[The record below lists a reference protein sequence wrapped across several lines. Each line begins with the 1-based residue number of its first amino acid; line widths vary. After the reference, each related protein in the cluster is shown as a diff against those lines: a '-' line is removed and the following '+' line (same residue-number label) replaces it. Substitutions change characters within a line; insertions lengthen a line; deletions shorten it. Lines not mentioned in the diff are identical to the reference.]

1 MFETISTE
9 QNKAVNAVE
18 ISGTVINSNLPE
30 IKQDQEVTS
39 KVQHE
44 KPETVNRFQEV
55 SKAKIE
61 SIAQAMDNYVRSIQR
76 DLKIRVHNDT
86 GNIVVEVI
94 SGEDGKV
101 IRQIPSE
108 NLLKLAAKME
118 EMTGVLFNENA

>member
-1 MFETISTE
+1 MFETMSTE
-9 QNKAVNAVE
+9 QTKAVNAVD
-18 ISGTVINSNLPE
+18 ISGTVINSNLSE
-30 IKQDQEVTS
+30 IKQDQEASS
-39 KVQHE
+39 KVQQE
-44 KPETVNRFQEV
+44 KPETVNKFQEV
-55 SKAKIE
+55 SEAKIE

-108 NLLKLAAKME
+108 NLLNLAAKME

>member
-1 MFETISTE
+1 MFETMSTE
-9 QNKAVNAVE
+9 QTKAVNAID

-30 IKQDQEVTS
+30 IKQDQEATS
-39 KVQHE
+39 KVQQE
-44 KPETVNRFQEV
+44 PPETVKKFQEV
-55 SKAKIE
+55 SEAKIE

-86 GNIVVEVI
+86 GNIIVEVI

-108 NLLKLAAKME
+108 NLLNLAAKME

>member
-1 MFETISTE
+1 MFETMSTE
-9 QNKAVNAVE
+9 QTKAVKAVD
-18 ISGTVINSNLPE
+18 ISSTVINSNLSE
-30 IKQDQEVTS
+30 IKQDQEATS
-39 KVQHE
+39 KIRQE
-44 KPETVNRFQEV
+44 KPETVKNFQEV
-55 SKAKIE
+55 SEAKIE

-108 NLLKLAAKME
+108 NLLNLAAKME
-118 EMTGVLFNENA
+118 EMTGILFNENA

>member
-1 MFETISTE
+1 MFETMSTE
-9 QNKAVNAVE
+9 QTKAVNAVD
-18 ISGTVINSNLPE
+18 ISGTVINSNLSE
-30 IKQDQEVTS
+30 IKQDQEATS
-39 KVQHE
+39 KVQQE
-44 KPETVNRFQEV
+44 KPETVNKFQEV
-55 SKAKIE
+55 SEAKIE

-108 NLLKLAAKME
+108 NLLNLAAKME